1 LCKIIL
7 KKYSTYILVTLC
19 VLFWS
24 GNFVLGRFIKDDIS
38 PIELAFFRWFF
49 VAILLLPSLFF
60 IDIKRAIHLI
70 KSHFIVVSFL
80 AILSVSLYNTV
91 LYLALQSTLATNA
104 LLINSSTPL
113 IIIILSSFILKTN
126 INRIQIIGILIST
139 FGVSFLILK
148 GNLESLTSLEFHE
161 GDFWVMFCAFTWALY
176 SVLLKFKPKGYTNS
190 ELFVTNMYVGFLFL
204 LPVYLFQGYSLESQ
218 ISHVQ
223 NYWYF
228 FIYISLFTSI
238 LSYIFWTMGIEK
250 IGASKTGQF
259 VHLMPLFGSILAFIF
274 LGETLQ
280 MFHIVGAFFIGVGIY
295 LSIFLMRKDT

>member
-1 LCKIIL
+1 M
-7 KKYSTYILVTLC
+7 KKYTTYILVTLC

-49 VAILLLPSLFF
+49 VSILLLPSLFF
-60 IDIKRAIHLI
+60 IDIRRVIKLI
-70 KSHFIVVSFL
+70 KSNFLMVSLL

-104 LLINSSTPL
+104 LLINSSSPL
-113 IIIILSSFILKTN
+113 IIIILSTFILKTN
-126 INRIQIIGILIST
+126 INKIQIIGILIST
-139 FGVSFLILK
+139 FGVAFLVLK
-148 GNLESLTSLEFHE
+148 GNLESLSSMEFHT
-161 GDFWVMFCAFTWALY
+161 GDFWIMFCAFVWSLY
-176 SVLLKFKPKGYTNS
+176 SVLLKFKPKGYKNA
-190 ELFVTNMYVGFLFL
+190 ELFVANMYVGFLFL
-204 LPVYLFQGYSLESQ
+204 LPVYLYQGYSLESQ
-218 ISHVQ
+218 ILHIE

-238 LSYIFWTMGIEK
+238 LSYLFWTRGIEQ

-274 LGETLQ
+274 LGEKLQ
-280 MFHIVGAFFIGVGIY
+280 MYHIIGAIFIGLGIY
-295 LSIFLMRKDT
+295 LSIFLIKKNI

>member
-280 MFHIVGAFFIGVGIY
+280 MFHIVGAIFIGVGIY